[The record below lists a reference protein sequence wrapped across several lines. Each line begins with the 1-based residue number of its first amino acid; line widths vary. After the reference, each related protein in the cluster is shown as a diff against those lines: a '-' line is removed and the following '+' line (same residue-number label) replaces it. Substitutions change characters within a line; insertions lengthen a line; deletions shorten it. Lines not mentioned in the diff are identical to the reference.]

1 MNVFHLAYTVTDLD
15 SARSFYG
22 ELLGC
27 QEGRSTDT
35 WVDFNFFGNQLS
47 FHLGEVVKRSKTTSK
62 VDDISVPIPHFG
74 CVLDW
79 DSFHDLA
86 DKLKSAEVL
95 FIIEPTS
102 RFKGKPGEQVT
113 MFFEDPF
120 QNAIE
125 FKTYQKTSEIFR
137 GKMARWQLLL
147 LSYLI

>member
-47 FHLGEVVKRSKTTSK
+47 LHVGEVVKRSKTTSK
-62 VDDISVPIPHFG
+62 VDDISVPMPHFG

-79 DSFHDLA
+79 NTFHNLA
-86 DKLKSAEVL
+86 DKFKSVGIQ
-95 FIIEPTS
+95 FIIEPII
-102 RFKGKPGEQVT
+102 RFKGMPGEQAT
-113 MFFEDPF
+113 MFFEDYSG
-120 QNAIE
+120 NAIE
-125 FKTYQKTSEIFR
+125 FKAYRNPSEVFS
-137 GKMARWQLLL
+137 K
-147 LSYLI
+147 

>member
-1 MNVFHLAYTVTDLD
+1 MNVFHLAYTVSDLD

-47 FHLGEVVKRSKTTSK
+47 LHLGEVVKRSKTTSK
-62 VDDISVPIPHFG
+62 VDDISVPMPHFG
-74 CVLDW
+74 CILDW

-86 DKLKSAEVL
+86 DKLKSAEIL
-95 FIIEPTS
+95 FIIETTT
-102 RFKGKPGEQVT
+102 RFEGMPGEQAT

-120 QNAIE
+120 QNALE
-125 FKTYQKTSEIFR
+125 FKAYQNPSEVFS
-137 GKMARWQLLL
+137 K
-147 LSYLI
+147 

>member
-15 SARSFYG
+15 SARRFYG

-47 FHLGEVVKRSKTTSK
+47 LHVGEVVKRSKTNSE

-79 DSFHDLA
+79 NSFNDLA
-86 DKLKSAEVL
+86 DKLQSKGIK
-95 FIIEPTS
+95 FIVEPNV
-102 RFKGKPGEQVT
+102 RFKDLSGEQAT
-113 MFFEDPF
+113 MFFEDYSG
-120 QNAIE
+120 NAIE
-125 FKTYQKTSEIFR
+125 FKAYRNPSEVFN
-137 GKMARWQLLL
+137 K
-147 LSYLI
+147 

>member
-1 MNVFHLAYTVTDLD
+1 MNVFHLSYTVTDLD

-27 QEGRSTDT
+27 QEGRSTET

-47 FHLGEVVKRSKTTSK
+47 LHLGEVVKRSKTSSK
-62 VDDISVPIPHFG
+62 VDDISVPMPHFG

-86 DKLKSAEVL
+86 DKLQSAGIQ
-95 FIIEPTS
+95 FIIEPTN
-102 RFKGKPGEQVT
+102 RFEGMPGEQAT

-120 QNAIE
+120 QNALE
-125 FKTYQKTSEIFR
+125 FKAYQNPSEVFS
-137 GKMARWQLLL
+137 K
-147 LSYLI
+147 

>member
-47 FHLGEVVKRSKTTSK
+47 LHVGEVVKRSKTTSK
-62 VDDISVPIPHFG
+62 VDDISVPMPHFG
-74 CVLDW
+74 CILDW
-79 DSFHDLA
+79 DSFHGLA
-86 DKLKSAEVL
+86 DKLKSAGIL
-95 FIIEPTS
+95 FIIEPTT
-102 RFKGKPGEQVT
+102 RFEGMAGEQAT

-120 QNAIE
+120 QNALE
-125 FKTYQKTSEIFR
+125 FKAYQNPSEVFS
-137 GKMARWQLLL
+137 K
-147 LSYLI
+147 

>member
-15 SARSFYG
+15 SARRFYG

-27 QEGRSTDT
+27 QEGRSTET

-47 FHLGEVVKRSKTTSK
+47 LHLGEVVKRSKTASK

-95 FIIEPTS
+95 FIIEPTT
-102 RFKGKPGEQVT
+102 RFEGMAGEQAT

-120 QNAIE
+120 QNALE
-125 FKTYQKTSEIFR
+125 FKAYQNPSEVFS
-137 GKMARWQLLL
+137 K
-147 LSYLI
+147 

>member
-27 QEGRSTDT
+27 QEGRSTET

-47 FHLGEVVKRSKTTSK
+47 LHLGEVVQKSKTTSK
-62 VDDISVPIPHFG
+62 VDDISVPMPHFG
-74 CVLDW
+74 CILDW

-86 DKLKSAEVL
+86 DKLKSTEIQ
-95 FIIEPTS
+95 FIIKPNT
-102 RFKGKPGEQVT
+102 RFKGKPGEQAT

-120 QNAIE
+120 QNALE
-125 FKTYQKTSEIFR
+125 FKAYKNPSEVFS
-137 GKMARWQLLL
+137 K
-147 LSYLI
+147 

>member
-1 MNVFHLAYTVTDLD
+1 MNVFHLAYTVNDLD

-22 ELLGC
+22 EILGC
-27 QEGRSTDT
+27 QEGRSTET

-47 FHLGEVVKRSKTTSK
+47 LHLGEAVKRSKTSSK

-86 DKLKSAEVL
+86 DKLQSAGIQ
-95 FIIEPTS
+95 FIIKPTN
-102 RFKGKPGEQVT
+102 RFEGMPGEQAT

-120 QNAIE
+120 QNALE
-125 FKTYQKTSEIFR
+125 FKAYQNPSEVFS
-137 GKMARWQLLL
+137 K
-147 LSYLI
+147 

>member
-47 FHLGEVVKRSKTTSK
+47 LHLGEVVKRSKTTSK
-62 VDDISVPIPHFG
+62 VDDISVPMPHFG
-74 CVLDW
+74 CILDW

-86 DKLKSAEVL
+86 DKLKSAEIL
-95 FIIEPTS
+95 FIIEPTT
-102 RFKGKPGEQVT
+102 RFEGMPGEQAT

-125 FKTYQKTSEIFR
+125 FKAYQNLSEVFS
-137 GKMARWQLLL
+137 K
-147 LSYLI
+147 